1 MANETPF
8 LVINPNAN
16 EGKTEKILD
25 EILETAKKILG
36 GFEYELTTKV
46 GDGIELAKKAKD
58 AGHKTIISVG
68 GDGTLNEIL
77 NVIYGTDI
85 KVGVIPSGGS
95 CDASQTNG
103 IPTKNI
109 EKAFEVVRAGYTV
122 KAPIA
127 YAYGD
132 TKRYFLDMVNGAF
145 LGYLNEVER
154 TWGKPW
160 LKGDLRYT
168 ILAFESAFKY
178 KPVKTKITVDD
189 QVREIVLSFFAL
201 GFGDVLGGYKVLPD
215 NHPQKGDLGVV
226 FLKDYKGFKLIW
238 SMIRLMF
245 QSIKKNKKA
254 EILYGKKITLE
265 SEKKLTWVT
274 EGEIFSQET
283 KKIEFGITSKT
294 INLIVP
300 EDWKYDALDA
310 DKDKYRKKMKRG
322 YNKLLYNQ
330 RNKDETI
337 ISVIKRLFGEHIQ
350 SRLIRMQ
357 NRELIFRCIAYNLHR
372 LIKLIIVGWFLQSLI
387 N

>member
-1 MANETPF
+1 MKHHDFYDCRWDIFIVRDGRIIFEMKDKRNILVDEGEKAIGEVFFRNLGSTYFPSTNFFVGLYKGSISESTTLATIPNE
-8 LVINPNAN
+8 
-16 EGKTEKILD
+16 
-25 EILETAKKILG
+25 
-36 GFEYELTTKV
+36 
-46 GDGIELAKKAKD
+46 
-58 AGHKTIISVG
+58 
-68 GDGTLNEIL
+68 
-77 NVIYGTDI
+77 
-85 KVGVIPSGGS
+85 PSGNGYS
-95 CDASQTNG
+95 RLELERSAVGFPTVEQDDGDWRWVSKQLTLTASGGTIG
-103 IPTKNI
+103 P
-109 EKAFEVVRAGYTV
+109 
-122 KAPIA
+122 
-127 YAYGD
+127 
-132 TKRYFLDMVNGAF
+132 VNGAF

-189 QVREIVLSFFAL
+189 QVREIDLSFFAL

-300 EDWKYDALDA
+300 EDWKYDAPDA
-310 DKDKYRKKMKRG
+310 DKDKYRKKM
-322 YNKLLYNQ
+322 NKG
-330 RNKDETI
+330 K
-337 ISVIKRLFGEHIQ
+337 
-350 SRLIRMQ
+350 
-357 NRELIFRCIAYNLHR
+357 
-372 LIKLIIVGWFLQSLI
+372 
-387 N
+387 